1 MASLLYPYLWAR
13 VLSLLGSYIYYG
25 EAPTSG
31 RSIHQL
37 YLGSTDYAPE
47 PFPCSIYPSFIP
59 VNKEL
64 CAEDFTRYLWV
75 LEYTQ
80 YCLFQQEQ
88 R

>member
-1 MASLLYPYLWAR
+1 MASLLYPYLSGLAH
-13 VLSLLGSYIYYG
+13 VLSLSGSYIYCR

-64 CAEDFTRYLWV
+64 CV
-75 LEYTQ
+75 
-80 YCLFQQEQ
+80 Q
-88 R
+88 RTLLGTWGY